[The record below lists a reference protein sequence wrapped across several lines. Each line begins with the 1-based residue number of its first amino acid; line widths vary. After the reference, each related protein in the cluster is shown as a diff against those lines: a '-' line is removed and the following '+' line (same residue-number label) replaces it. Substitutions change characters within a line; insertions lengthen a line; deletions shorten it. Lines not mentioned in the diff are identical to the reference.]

1 MSSVQSVLAVGRVAF
16 GRRGRPPSRRIPL
29 YGPDIAWSAA
39 FVLPYA
45 AVVIAFAL
53 YPLVYGFWMASDPS
67 LYADLFNDDDYQDAL
82 VSTLFFVGIGVNVTM
97 VMSLLLSG
105 FFMRRRWWI
114 KALLVLSMLPWALPA
129 QPAFISIHWILVYP
143 GLFDAL
149 SYKLFGIEG
158 PDWFGNYYLAIA
170 ANIGAYAWKMTP
182 FWTIILLA
190 GRMAI
195 PQDLYDAAAI
205 DGAGGARRFF
215 HIVLPLLANLYLV
228 CTLLCTVWM
237 IGDFI
242 TPDIIS
248 GGSPNGATD
257 TLATQ
262 GVDFMMDDMKPMLGA
277 ATVMSV
283 LPLLIPLGVLLMRR
297 LQRREVQL

>member
-1 MSSVQSVLAVGRVAF
+1 MSSAQHAVAIGRGLVS
-16 GRRGRPPSRRIPL
+16 RQRRPPRWQVPL

-45 AVVIAFAL
+45 AVIIAFAL

-67 LYADLFNDDDYQDAL
+67 LYTDLFGDDDYQDAL
-82 VSTLFFVGIGVNVTM
+82 VSTLFYVGIGVNVTM

-129 QPAFISIHWILVYP
+129 QPAFISIHWILIYP

-182 FWTIILLA
+182 FWTIIFLA

-195 PQDLYDAAAI
+195 PQDLYDASAI
-205 DGAGGARRFF
+205 DGAGGLRRFI
-215 HIVLPLLANLYLV
+215 HVVMPLLANLYLV

-237 IGDFI
+237 IGDFN
-242 TPDIIS
+242 TPDLIS
-248 GGSPNGATD
+248 GGSPNGSTD

-262 GVDFMMDDMKPMLGA
+262 GVDFTLEQMKPLLGA
-277 ATVMSV
+277 ATVMSI
-283 LPLLIPLGVLLMRR
+283 LPLLIPLGIVLMRR

>member
-1 MSSVQSVLAVGRVAF
+1 MTSLQNVLAIGRDVF
-16 GRRGRPPSRRIPL
+16 GRRRPSPSRRIPL
-29 YGPDIAWSAA
+29 YRPDLAWSAA

-45 AVVIAFAL
+45 AIIIGFAL

-67 LYADLFNDDDYQDAL
+67 LYADLFADDDYQDAL
-82 VSTLFFVGIGVNVTM
+82 LSTLLYVGVGVNVTM
-97 VMSLLLSG
+97 LMALLLSG
-105 FFMRRRWWI
+105 FFMRSRWWI
-114 KALLVLSMLPWALPA
+114 KALLVLSMLPWALPT
-129 QPAFISIHWILVYP
+129 QPAFISIHWILIYP

-149 SYKLFGIEG
+149 SYRLFGIDG
-158 PDWFGNYYLAIA
+158 PDWFAHYYLAIA
-170 ANIGAYAWKMTP
+170 ANIAAYAWKMTP

-195 PQDLYDAAAI
+195 PRDLYDAAAI
-205 DGAGGARRFF
+205 DGAGCVRRFL
-215 HIVLPLLANLYLV
+215 HVVLPLLANLYLV

-237 IGDFI
+237 IGDFN
-242 TPDIIS
+242 TPDLIS
-248 GGSPNGATD
+248 SGSPNGSTD

-262 GVDFMMDDMKPMLGA
+262 GVDFMMEQMKPMLGA
-277 ATVMSV
+277 AAVMSV